1 MATTYAAYHNL
12 WASPNSSRQAS
23 VTSDIYTS
31 NDNNNSSSTSKT
43 KKLMAFLAPRIPLH
57 EPLTPTSV
65 LKRQQQEL
73 ENQKRM
79 SVSSSSGKPS
89 MSDSVDRVYG
99 VHLAGTE
106 YFGMDEKK

>member
-23 VTSDIYTS
+23 VASNISTS
-31 NDNNNSSSTSKT
+31 NDNNSSSTSKT

-99 VHLAGTE
+99 VHLVGTE